1 MSSIDDDPRKPSGET
16 PEQTEPPD
24 ADRPV
29 QGDTTEYIEKGLK
42 EGDIEKLEEQF
53 EERDE

>member
-1 MSSIDDDPRKPSGET
+1 MSSIDDDPRRSSGET
-16 PEQTEPPD
+16 PDQTEPPD
-24 ADRPV
+24 PDRPV

>member
-1 MSSIDDDPRKPSGET
+1 MSSIDDDPRRPSGES